1 MAELS
6 AIQFEVLSAVASL
19 GKPHIYRVKQ
29 NVTSRTS
36 SVYAAVSAL
45 QAKGLLRAEWEQN
58 APTGRPQRKL
68 IELTALGQQLL
79 QSEIAARAGASA
91 QRRSLNPSAT

>member
-6 AIQFEVLSAVASL
+6 AIQFEVLSAVAAL
-19 GKPHIYRVKQ
+19 GRPHIYRVKQ
-29 NVTSRTS
+29 NVSSRTS

-45 QAKGLLRAEWEQN
+45 QAKGALQAEWEQG

-68 IELTALGQQLL
+68 IELTPLGQQLL
-79 QSEIAARAGASA
+79 QREIEARAGASA
-91 QRRSLNPSAT
+91 QRRSLKASAI